1 MTMGYGGEDVQVES
15 GPRPPK
21 LMISGGYKFMVICTR
36 QRVLKHREKNSG
48 TFWSNSKKRLIW
60 LNFTGWFNK
69 LKERQEKLAGS
80 NYN

>member
-36 QRVLKHREKNSG
+36 QRVLEKHREFKNVC
-48 TFWSNSKKRLIW
+48 
-60 LNFTGWFNK
+60 
-69 LKERQEKLAGS
+69 RQF
-80 NYN
+80 

>member
-36 QRVLKHREKNSG
+36 QRVLVKHREEFRNI
-48 TFWSNSKKRLIW
+48 F
-60 LNFTGWFNK
+60 
-69 LKERQEKLAGS
+69 RQF
-80 NYN
+80 